1 MNEKKIIEKLFI
13 ECERHKKMIEWA
25 MNSIKVN
32 KIYPFTPE
40 ILKDLDEEFISLID
54 TLTFRFSKL
63 QDVMGKIFWNLLFL
77 LGEDTEN
84 LTFLDVLNKMEKYK
98 IINNSY
104 EWREFRYIRNIIT
117 HDYEAD
123 YDLLSENLNQFL
135 DKVQILLNYYENV
148 KNFYKAKFGG

>member
-13 ECERHKKMIEWA
+13 ECKRHKTMIEWA
-25 MNSIKVN
+25 MNSIKAN
-32 KIYPFTPE
+32 KIYPFTAE
-40 ILKDLDEEFISLID
+40 ILKNLDEEFISLLD

-77 LGEDTEN
+77 IGEDTEN

-117 HDYEAD
+117 HNYETN

>member
-13 ECERHKKMIEWA
+13 ECERHKTMIEWA
-25 MNSIKVN
+25 MNSIKAN
-32 KIYPFTPE
+32 KIYPFTAE
-40 ILKDLDEEFISLID
+40 ILKNLDEEFISLLD

-77 LGEDTEN
+77 IGEDTEN

-98 IINNSY
+98 IINNAY
-104 EWREFRYIRNIIT
+104 EWREFRNIRNLIT
-117 HDYEAD
+117 HNYETDYE
-123 YDLLSENLNQFL
+123 LLSENLNQFL

-148 KNFYKAKFGG
+148 KNFYKTKFGG